1 MEVLFQSRKYFGPL
15 ERIFQKKKM
24 HEYNQQ
30 IRKHGSTAITTR
42 STRKVTTGGK
52 RSPKKASVVEVVAPQ
67 LG

>member
-15 ERIFQKKKM
+15 EQIFQKKKM
-24 HEYNQQ
+24 QEYNQQ

-42 STRKVTTGGK
+42 STRKVTMGGK
-52 RSPKKASVVEVVAPQ
+52 RSPKKAPVVEVVAPQ